1 SFEILVSMRQETAS
15 GQRILTPLIYK
26 SGVHYYPLWNR
37 TMLISKQSFN
47 HATAYVTKEQ
57 KTSSK
62 E

>member
-1 SFEILVSMRQETAS
+1 MQETAL
-15 GQRILTPLIYK
+15 GQRILTPIIYK

-47 HATAYVTKEQ
+47 HANAYVTKEQ